1 MSVLELSFADIPPG
15 EIQDA
20 MPSATAHPGENTR
33 ALALLLG
40 AALALMLVW
49 TAVVPFD
56 KGPDEA
62 EHYRVAHFIYANG
75 RLPVFAADGDM
86 YGYVVNAE
94 EAFISYAALPGFN
107 YVLSALAMRLVLT
120 DDPYALLYA
129 ARLVSTLAVLA
140 TIYLAY
146 RTARLLFP
154 MRPGIARGTALIL
167 VLIPQVTLT
176 GAYVNQ
182 DAYTMAVCSWTIYLL
197 LAGWKEGWTAG
208 RAAWLGVA
216 LGLVLLGRLNGY
228 VLIPFAFLVAVV
240 SLRGGVGIVL
250 LRLFI
255 TGSVATLVAGWWFV
269 RSYAQTGDPIGI
281 QAVLE
286 AWRALAPLRRAP
298 REIGVSFLD
307 ILRGDTPYLVF
318 RTFWGAFGQLE
329 VYFLWPYYALL
340 GLLTLGAGAGLA
352 WGLVQWFAGPKPLH
366 ALFDR
371 EYARNQAFLAAA
383 VALLGVLV
391 LGMVALVFWQAWAT
405 SFATQGRYIF
415 PAVVPIVLFITLGIT
430 ALPLG
435 RVLQPLTLGCAIAFL
450 FVLNLIG
457 LFAYT
462 VPTYYL

>member
-1 MSVLELSFADIPPG
+1 MSVRQLPLAEIYPSGPDADTPG
-15 EIQDA
+15 
-20 MPSATAHPGENTR
+20 ATAHPGENTR

-49 TAVVPFD
+49 TAIVPFD

-86 YGYVVNAE
+86 YGYVVNVE

-107 YVLSALAMRLVLT
+107 YILAALAMRLVLT

-129 ARLVSTLAVLA
+129 ARFVSTLAVLM
-140 TIYLAY
+140 TIYLAF

-154 MRPGIARGTALIL
+154 KRPDIARGTALIL

-182 DAYTMAVCSWTIYLL
+182 DAYTMAASSWVVYLL

-228 VLIPFAFLVAVV
+228 VLIPFALLVAAL
-240 SLRGGVGIVL
+240 SLRGGVGFVL
-250 LRLFI
+250 LRMFI
-255 TGSVATLVAGWWFV
+255 TGSVATLVSGWWFV
-269 RSYAQTGDPIGI
+269 RSYLQTGDPIGI

-307 ILRGDTPYLVF
+307 ILLGDTPYLVF

-352 WGLVQWFAGPKPLH
+352 WGLVQWFAGPRPLH
-366 ALFDR
+366 VLFDR
-371 EYARNQAFLAAA
+371 EYARSQALLAAA

-405 SFATQGRYIF
+405 SFATQGRYLF
-415 PAVVPIVLFITLGIT
+415 PAIVPIVLFIALGIT
-430 ALPLG
+430 ALPVA
-435 RVLQPLTLGCAIAFL
+435 RALQPLARGCAIAFL

>member
-1 MSVLELSFADIPPG
+1 M
-15 EIQDA
+15 
-20 MPSATAHPGENTR
+20 
-33 ALALLLG
+33 
-40 AALALMLVW
+40 
-49 TAVVPFD
+49 
-56 KGPDEA
+56 
-62 EHYRVAHFIYANG
+62 
-75 RLPVFAADGDM
+75 
-86 YGYVVNAE
+86 
-94 EAFISYAALPGFN
+94 
-107 YVLSALAMRLVLT
+107 
-120 DDPYALLYA
+120 
-129 ARLVSTLAVLA
+129 
-140 TIYLAY
+140 
-146 RTARLLFP
+146 
-154 MRPGIARGTALIL
+154 
-167 VLIPQVTLT
+167 LIPQVTLT

-228 VLIPFAFLVAVV
+228 VVIPFAFLVAAL

-255 TGSVATLVAGWWFV
+255 TGSVATLVSGWWFV
-269 RSYAQTGDPIGI
+269 RSYLQTGDPIGI

-352 WGLVQWFAGPKPLH
+352 WGLVQWFAGPRPLH

-405 SFATQGRYIF
+405 SFATQGRYLF
-415 PAVVPIVLFITLGIT
+415 PAIVPIVLFITLGIT

-435 RVLQPLTLGCAIAFL
+435 RVLQPLALGCAIAFL

>member
-15 EIQDA
+15 EIQDD

-75 RLPVFAADGDM
+75 RLPVFAPDGDM

-146 RTARLLFP
+146 RTACLLFP
-154 MRPGIARGTALIL
+154 MRPDIARGTALIL

-182 DAYTMAVCSWTIYLL
+182 DAYTMAASSWAVYLL
-197 LAGWKEGWTAG
+197 LAGWKEGWTPG

-228 VLIPFAFLVAVV
+228 VVIPFALLVAVV
-240 SLRGGVGIVL
+240 SLRGGVGFVL
-250 LRLFI
+250 ARLFI
-255 TGSVATLVAGWWFV
+255 TG
-269 RSYAQTGDPIGI
+269 
-281 QAVLE
+281 
-286 AWRALAPLRRAP
+286 
-298 REIGVSFLD
+298 
-307 ILRGDTPYLVF
+307 
-318 RTFWGAFGQLE
+318 
-329 VYFLWPYYALL
+329 
-340 GLLTLGAGAGLA
+340 
-352 WGLVQWFAGPKPLH
+352 
-366 ALFDR
+366 
-371 EYARNQAFLAAA
+371 A
-383 VALLGVLV
+383 VASARIRLVVRAQLL
-391 LGMVALVFWQAWAT
+391 AD
-405 SFATQGRYIF
+405 R
-415 PAVVPIVLFITLGIT
+415 
-430 ALPLG
+430 
-435 RVLQPLTLGCAIAFL
+435 
-450 FVLNLIG
+450 
-457 LFAYT
+457 
-462 VPTYYL
+462 